1 MSATPDRF
9 GRWRRSDDG
18 AKESYLAEVGGSYLD
33 DDQALA
39 LVNADHTRGT
49 GRPPIT
55 DATVRMW
62 ARDDPEFAEALKA
75 ARQFREQDRE
85 HPARQQSIAPERWPS
100 RSRLD
105 LKADPYRV
113 NPGEPSGGPHM
124 SLADRLRSYG
134 SAAREAERPEVKHAP
149 VGQRFIPIEDMSP
162 QALALANA
170 QQGVRAGAHTSLFGG
185 AANPDSLPQP

>member
-1 MSATPDRF
+1 MSDRF
-9 GRWRRSDDG
+9 GRWKRSDDD
-18 AKESYLAEVGGSYLD
+18 AKEWFLSLVGGSYLD

-39 LVNADHTRGT
+39 SINSEHLAEGA
-49 GRPPIT
+49 PPVT
-55 DATVRMW
+55 EATVRTW

-75 ARQFREQDRE
+75 ARQFREEDRE
-85 HPARQQSIAPERWPS
+85 RPARQSIAPERWPS
-100 RSRLD
+100 RGRLD

-124 SLADRLRSYG
+124 SLADRLRNYG
-134 SAAREAERPEVKHAP
+134 SAATEAERPEVKHAP

-185 AANPDSLPQP
+185 APNPDSLPTP